1 MQPIDIF
8 GSGIKSVNPSLSA
21 QRRVNCFYDVRVDS
35 EKSQLIL
42 KGTPGT
48 TVFCTLPT
56 FPIRGWIEFDGFLYV
71 VAANVFY
78 QVSSTGGYIKL
89 GVIGSNGNTP
99 VSMCIN
105 ETQLMIVDGSAGYT
119 FPYAELTNVII
130 SNINQYSIDTEA
142 LTVICK
148 ATGNN

>member
-1 MQPIDIF
+1 MQPLDIF
-8 GSGIKSVNPSLSA
+8 GSGIKSINPSLSA
-21 QRRVNCFYDVRVDS
+21 QRRVNCFYDIRIDS

-71 VAANVFY
+71 LAANVFY

-89 GVIGSNGNTP
+89 GTIGVNANTP

-105 ETQLMIVDGSAGYT
+105 ETQLMIVDGKNAYL
-119 FPYAELTNVII
+119 FPYSELTNVTIP
-130 SNINQYSIDTEA
+130 NINSYAVDIAA
-142 LTVICK
+142 LTTICH
-148 ATGNN
+148 ATGNS